1 MPRAHRVIQRSVWL
15 QLGIVVACW
24 LAGEVLAR
32 AVGLPIPGAI
42 LGLAIMLVL
51 LARRRLSAVSM
62 RRGAEWLLADMLL
75 FFVPAVLAVLNYP
88 EFLGLT
94 GLKILFVILASTI
107 AVMVTTALV
116 VDSAYRWRT
125 GRDLASSNSR

>member
-1 MPRAHRVIQRSVWL
+1 MSRAHRVIQRSVWL
-15 QLGIVVACW
+15 QLGIVLACW
-24 LAGEVLAR
+24 LAGEVAAR
-32 AVGLPIPGAI
+32 ALCLPIPGAI
-42 LGLAIMLVL
+42 LGLAIILVL

-94 GLKILFVILASTI
+94 GLKILFVILASTV
-107 AVMVTTALV
+107 AVMVTTAFV
-116 VDSAYRWRT
+116 VDGACRLRARH
-125 GRDLASSNSR
+125 GLASSNSR

>member
-15 QLGIVVACW
+15 QLGIVLACW

-32 AVGLPIPGAI
+32 ALGLPIPGAI

-107 AVMVTTALV
+107 AVMVTTGLV
-116 VDSAYRWRT
+116 VDSAYRWRA
-125 GRDLASSNSR
+125 GHGLASPDPR

>member
-1 MPRAHRVIQRSVWL
+1 MARAHRFIQRSVWL
-15 QLGIVVACW
+15 QIGIVLVCW

-32 AVGLPIPGAI
+32 ALALPIPGAI
-42 LGLAIMLVL
+42 LGLAIILLL

-75 FFVPAVLAVLNYP
+75 FFVPAVLSVLNYP

-94 GLKILFVILASTI
+94 GLKILFVILASTV
-107 AVMVTTALV
+107 AVMVTTAFV
-116 VDSAYRWRT
+116 VDSAYRWRA
-125 GRDLASSNSR
+125 GHGLASSDSR

>member
-1 MPRAHRVIQRSVWL
+1 MSRAPRVIQRSVWL
-15 QLGIVVACW
+15 QLSIVLACW
-24 LAGEVLAR
+24 LAGEVVTR

-42 LGLAIMLVL
+42 LGLAIMIAL
-51 LARRRLSAVSM
+51 LARRRLSVVSM

-94 GLKILFVILASTI
+94 GLKVLFVILASTL
-107 AVMVTTALV
+107 AVMVTTALA
-116 VDSAYRWRT
+116 VDRAYRWRA
-125 GRDLASSNSR
+125 GRELASSDSR

>member
-1 MPRAHRVIQRSVWL
+1 MPHAHRVIQRSVWL
-15 QLGIVVACW
+15 QLSIVLACW
-24 LAGEVLAR
+24 LAGEVLTR

-42 LGLAIMLVL
+42 LGLAIMLAL
-51 LARRRLSAVSM
+51 LARRRLSVVSM

-116 VDSAYRWRT
+116 VDGAYRWRA
-125 GRDLASSNSR
+125 GRELASSDSR

>member
-15 QLGIVVACW
+15 QLGIVLACW

-75 FFVPAVLAVLNYP
+75 FFVPAVLADLNYP
-88 EFLGLT
+88 EFLGFT
-94 GLKILFVILASTI
+94 GLKILFVILASTV

-116 VDSAYRWRT
+116 VDSAYRWRA
-125 GRDLASSNSR
+125 GRDLASSDSR

>member
-15 QLGIVVACW
+15 QLGIVLACW

-88 EFLGLT
+88 EFLGFT
-94 GLKILFVILASTI
+94 GLKILFVILASTV

-116 VDSAYRWRT
+116 VDSAYRWRA
-125 GRDLASSNSR
+125 GRDLASSDSR

>member
-1 MPRAHRVIQRSVWL
+1 MPRAHRLIQRSLWL
-15 QLGIVVACW
+15 QLGIVLACW
-24 LAGEVLAR
+24 LAGEALAR
-32 AVGLPIPGAI
+32 ALGLPIPGAI

-107 AVMVTTALV
+107 AVMVTTAFV
-116 VDSAYRWRT
+116 VDRAYRWRADH
-125 GRDLASSNSR
+125 GLASSDSC

>member
-1 MPRAHRVIQRSVWL
+1 
-15 QLGIVVACW
+15 
-24 LAGEVLAR
+24 
-32 AVGLPIPGAI
+32 
-42 LGLAIMLVL
+42 MLVL

-107 AVMVTTALV
+107 AVMVTTAFV
-116 VDSAYRWRT
+116 VDRAYRWRADH
-125 GRDLASSNSR
+125 GLASSDSLLNLWRTCCFGRLSRSASMASPNGSTASGRAGG

>member
-1 MPRAHRVIQRSVWL
+1 MARAHRFIQRSVWL
-15 QLGIVVACW
+15 QIGIVLICW
-24 LAGEVLAR
+24 QAGEALVR
-32 AVGLPIPGAI
+32 ALGLPVPGAI
-42 LGLAIMLVL
+42 VGLAIL
-51 LARRRLSAVSM
+51 LLLLGGRRLSVVSL

-94 GLKILFVILASTI
+94 GLKILFVILASTV

-116 VDSAYRWRT
+116 VDRAYRWSAAH
-125 GRDLASSNSR
+125 GLASADPR

>member
-1 MPRAHRVIQRSVWL
+1 MFRAHRVIQRSVWL
-15 QLGIVVACW
+15 QLGIVLACW
-24 LAGEVLAR
+24 LAGEALAR
-32 AVGLPIPGAI
+32 ALRLPIPGAI
-42 LGLAIMLVL
+42 LGLAIILVL

-75 FFVPAVLAVLNYP
+75 FFVPAALAVLNHP

-94 GLKILFVILASTI
+94 GLKILFVILASTV

-116 VDSAYRWRT
+116 VDGACRR
-125 GRDLASSNSR
+125 GAAHGLALSDPR

>member
-15 QLGIVVACW
+15 QLGIVLACW

-51 LARRRLSAVSM
+51 LTRRRLSAVSM

-116 VDSAYRWRT
+116 VDSAYRWRA
-125 GRDLASSNSR
+125 GRDLASSDSR

>member
-15 QLGIVVACW
+15 QLGIVLACW
-24 LAGEVLAR
+24 LAGEGLAR
-32 AVGLPIPGAI
+32 AFPLPVPGAI
-42 LGLAIMLVL
+42 LGLGLIL
-51 LARRRLSAVSM
+51 LLLGGRRLSAVSM
-62 RRGAEWLLADMLL
+62 RRGANWLIADMLL
-75 FFVPAVLAVLNYP
+75 FFVPAALAVLNYP

-116 VDSAYRWRT
+116 VDGAYRWKVAH
-125 GRDLASSNSR
+125 GLASSDPR

>member
-1 MPRAHRVIQRSVWL
+1 MSRAHRVIQRSVWL
-15 QLGIVVACW
+15 QLGIVLACW
-24 LAGEVLAR
+24 LAGEALAR
-32 AVGLPIPGAI
+32 ALYLPIPGAI
-42 LGLAIMLVL
+42 LGLAIILVL

-94 GLKILFVILASTI
+94 GLKILFVILASTV
-107 AVMVTTALV
+107 AVMITTALV
-116 VDSAYRWRT
+116 VDGAYRWRAAH
-125 GRDLASSNSR
+125 GLALPNPR

>member
-1 MPRAHRVIQRSVWL
+1 MPRAHRLIQRNVWL
-15 QLGIVVACW
+15 QFGIVLACW
-24 LAGEVLAR
+24 LGGEALAR
-32 AVGLPIPGAI
+32 ALALPIPGAI

-51 LARRRLSAVSM
+51 FARRRLSAVSM

-75 FFVPAVLAVLNYP
+75 FFVPAVLAILNYP

-107 AVMVTTALV
+107 AVMITTALV
-116 VDSAYRWRT
+116 VDRAFRWRA
-125 GRDLASSNSR
+125 GHGLAASSSR

>member
-15 QLGIVVACW
+15 QLGIVLACW

-116 VDSAYRWRT
+116 VDSAYRWRA
-125 GRDLASSNSR
+125 GRDLASSDSR